1 LQWNA
6 AQLRHT
12 LRLGHI
18 AVGLLLSIYVNSP
31 LHADPLLTD
40 IIRYLA
46 TPAIVLSGVAMWQQ
60 GRISR
65 WTALRSVAVN
75 RT

>member
-1 LQWNA
+1 MNA
-6 AQLRHT
+6 AQLRRA
-12 LRLGHI
+12 LRVGHI
-18 AVGLLLSIYVNSP
+18 ALGVLLSIYDYSP

-46 TPAIVLSGVAMWQQ
+46 IPAVVLSGVAMWQQ

-65 WTALRSVAVN
+65 WTARRSVAAS
-75 RT
+75 RA

>member
-1 LQWNA
+1 MNA
-6 AQLRHT
+6 AQLRRA

-18 AVGLLLSIYVNSP
+18 AVGVLLGIYVYSP
-31 LHADPLLTD
+31 LHADPLLTG

-46 TPAIVLSGVAMWQQ
+46 IPAIVLSGVAMWQQ

-65 WTALRSVAVN
+65 WTLGVQLP
-75 RT
+75 

>member
-1 LQWNA
+1 MNA
-6 AQLRHT
+6 AQLRRA

-18 AVGLLLSIYVNSP
+18 AVGVLLGIYVYSP
-31 LHADPLLTD
+31 LHADPLLTG

-46 TPAIVLSGVAMWQQ
+46 IPAIVLSGVAMWQQ

-65 WTALRSVAVN
+65 WTARRSVAVS
-75 RT
+75 RA